1 MDTQNQP
8 SEKLLDRFLAGECS
22 PAERSEIEAWIK
34 ADLSRAKY
42 FAMLPSLLVAQQHR
56 RDWNVDRAYAKVDNR
71 IKESNRKIDI
81 TPVVQIFTA
90 PWAHWRTLAIAAVA
104 LLAIASA
111 MTIATSR
118 RGTAAAASIE
128 WTETKTGPGETRE
141 LKLADGSVIKLGPMT
156 LVRHASRSGAV
167 DVEMHGLAGFEVT
180 HDPKRTFK
188 VRAGDAQ
195 VVDIG
200 TSFFIRAYSGDSVAM
215 VVVTSGKVALTA
227 LKGAPG
233 PASSMELSPGEGG
246 VVLPDGTII
255 PGAPIGAEI
264 STYLGR
270 LDGRL
275 SFDALDMNSVAE
287 DIGVWFGVK
296 VVIADAAL
304 ANRNITAVFNKPTLS
319 EVLDAV
325 AETTGS
331 RYETKNGVITFRAGP
346 SR

>member
-22 PAERSEIEAWIK
+22 PAEKKQVEEWI
-34 ADLSRAKY
+34 AENPARASRFSK
-42 FAMLPSLLVAQQHR
+42 LPDLLVAQHDR
-56 RDWNVDRAYAKVDNR
+56 RNWNVDKAYSKVDVR
-71 IKESNRKIDI
+71 IRESNRKIDI
-81 TPVVQIFTA
+81 TPAVQIFTA

-111 MTIATSR
+111 MTITTSR
-118 RGTAAAASIE
+118 RSNASAASIE

-156 LVRHASRSGAV
+156 TVRHASRSGAV

-188 VRAGDAQ
+188 VRAGGAQ
-195 VVDIG
+195 VIDIG
-200 TSFFIRAYSGDSVAM
+200 TSFFVRAYSGDSVAM

-227 LKGAPG
+227 LKGTPG

-275 SFDALDMNSVAE
+275 SFDALDMNAVAE
-287 DIGVWFGVK
+287 DIGVWFGVR

-319 EVLDAV
+319 EVLDAI

-331 RYETKNGVITFRAGP
+331 RYETKNGVITFRAG
-346 SR
+346 STR